1 MENLLKKHKTL
12 GEDLTK
18 IYMAQMVNLLEYM
31 QEKNIMHRD
40 LKPLNIMLDKNYN
53 IKLID
58 FGDAKIMQNT
68 EDTLSAKLIAD

>member
-1 MENLLKKHKTL
+1 
-12 GEDLTK
+12 
-18 IYMAQMVNLLEYM
+18 MVNLLEYM

-58 FGDAKIMQNT
+58 FGDAKIMSNT
-68 EDTLSAKLIAD
+68 EDTISSKLHDDQSDSGSDSEEEDYEDSTQDR

>member
-1 MENLLKKHKTL
+1 LELVENGNMENLLKKHKTI
-12 GEDLTK
+12 GEDLTR
-18 IYMAQMVNLLEYM
+18 IYVAQMVNLLEYM

-58 FGDAKIMQNT
+58 FGDAKIM
-68 EDTLSAKLIAD
+68 

>member
-1 MENLLKKHKTL
+1 
-12 GEDLTK
+12 
-18 IYMAQMVNLLEYM
+18 MVNLLEYM

-58 FGDAKIMQNT
+58 FGDAKIMSNT
-68 EDTLSAKLIAD
+68 EDTISAKLHDDQSDSGSDSEQENYEDSTQDI